1 MLSIIKELKPKLA
14 KFNIT
19 ILVISI
25 FVLISGF
32 SYFAFLMALTN
43 YKKSTTSSNAVISL
57 LDLVSLCLNDD

>member
-14 KFNIT
+14 KFNIA

-32 SYFAFLMALTN
+32 SYFVFLTALTN
-43 YKKSTTSSNAVISL
+43 YKKSTT
-57 LDLVSLCLNDD
+57 